1 MSKKRYN
8 NPRAEKVWDDLEA
21 YLDFCR
27 MYGYRFNEV
36 DLYNMQC
43 YPFQQFN
50 KMRNGKNFKDQAGV
64 DLARMY
70 RYGK

>member
-8 NPRAEKVWDDLEA
+8 NPRVTQVFDDLDA
-21 YLDFCR
+21 YRDFCR
-27 MYGYRFNEV
+27 GYGYRFNEA
-36 DLYNMQC
+36 DLYNMQS

-70 RYGK
+70 RFAK

>member
-1 MSKKRYN
+1 MSKKRYY
-8 NPRAEKVWDDLEA
+8 NPRAEQVWNDLEA
-21 YLDFCR
+21 YRDFCR
-27 MYGYRFNEV
+27 MYGYRFDEAN
-36 DLYNMQC
+36 LYNMQC

-70 RYGK
+70 RYAK